1 MITDNLVDQMK
12 IELYLL
18 VKSNIKI
25 KTGNFGKYILDKFR
39 REFEHTESGVR
50 RNWMKLED
58 EKIEE
63 LYKASRE
70 STIEVIQAAK
80 TAYFPELLTGNPIWT
95 F

>member
-1 MITDNLVDQMK
+1 MITDGLVDQMK

-18 VKSNIKI
+18 VKSNVKI
-25 KTGNFGKYILDKFR
+25 KAGNFSKYVLEKFR

-63 LYKASRE
+63 IYKASRE
-70 STIEVIQAAK
+70 ATLEVIQAAK
-80 TAYFPELLTGNPIWT
+80 TAFFPEMLTGMM
-95 F
+95 